1 MFVNAFRVRVTF
13 IFEYIGRHPTWILVL
28 PSGWMFWR
36 FFPFWKDVDAVH
48 QLISPAWEAN
58 ILHFPPIYCFGA
70 RLPFWLA
77 DKLISGTAPNI
88 FDEQHPSLSAIVA
101 LVILQHAGLWTALRY
116 FLFSIEL
123 SDLNRGMV
131 TLLLASVASFYVF
144 AHTCGSDAMIPV
156 TWFLV
161 FGAGYRVL
169 TAKATWRSWVIYIA
183 ALLLALGSR
192 QINVV
197 LLAWLPMAALILIGF
212 RWLSRKSEKP
222 KSVPRP
228 GRILVLAIA
237 AGVAVFGIEL
247 CLVAWLCQRFNV
259 IEHSTFGGT
268 LSDRIA
274 TWVNLLSPGEKDRL
288 LEKVGALT
296 TDSNVRLAI
305 ESQIRLGPY
314 HVGTDKV
321 IRNALE
327 LEGLPKERIQ
337 AESDKVILRAAICFY
352 ETLDPRLIAVI
363 LREFAKGWA
372 PTSDYRIALSGPLE
386 TFRFATNIEGDPSP
400 WSDLSRWPMFDIL
413 GARIMLKRAAND
425 WFFRHW
431 QGIPLLVWSG
441 LFALVGVLRFR
452 RCALPLDALLI
463 GLTVLGVGAAVYAA
477 TCLSVYSTP
486 RYVLPLLVSVFAFG
500 SIIFSNGP
508 IAGTNAPA
516 LPRHGRAKQ
525 GNG

>member
-1 MFVNAFRVRVTF
+1 
-13 IFEYIGRHPTWILVL
+13 
-28 PSGWMFWR
+28 
-36 FFPFWKDVDAVH
+36 
-48 QLISPAWEAN
+48 
-58 ILHFPPIYCFGA
+58 
-70 RLPFWLA
+70 
-77 DKLISGTAPNI
+77 
-88 FDEQHPSLSAIVA
+88 
-101 LVILQHAGLWTALRY
+101 
-116 FLFSIEL
+116 
-123 SDLNRGMV
+123 
-131 TLLLASVASFYVF
+131 
-144 AHTCGSDAMIPV
+144 
-156 TWFLV
+156 
-161 FGAGYRVL
+161 
-169 TAKATWRSWVIYIA
+169 
-183 ALLLALGSR
+183 
-192 QINVV
+192 
-197 LLAWLPMAALILIGF
+197 
-212 RWLSRKSEKP
+212 
-222 KSVPRP
+222 
-228 GRILVLAIA
+228 
-237 AGVAVFGIEL
+237 
-247 CLVAWLCQRFNV
+247 
-259 IEHSTFGGT
+259 
-268 LSDRIA
+268 
-274 TWVNLLSPGEKDRL
+274 
-288 LEKVGALT
+288 
-296 TDSNVRLAI
+296 
-305 ESQIRLGPY
+305 
-314 HVGTDKV
+314 VGTDKV

-500 SIIFSNGP
+500 SIVFSNGP
-508 IAGTNAPA
+508 KAGTNAPA